1 MVQAKSFFNIV
12 ERMEENLDPEP
23 PVGLGIYKTFSNID
37 FCKFEEFYSRTEWDN
52 LLFKLNK
59 IHSYYLK
66 NEDVILKLKFSKDY
80 VYPFQTRSHFD

>member
-23 PVGLGIYKTFSNID
+23 PVGFGIYKTFSNID

-66 NEDVILKLKFSKDY
+66 NKDVILKLKFSKHY

>member
-12 ERMEENLDPEP
+12 ERMEENLDQEP
-23 PVGLGIYKTFSNID
+23 PVGFGIYKTFSNID

-66 NEDVILKLKFSKDY
+66 NKDVISKLKFSKHY

>member
-12 ERMEENLDPEP
+12 ERMEENLDLEP
-23 PVGLGIYKTFSNID
+23 PVGFGIYKTFSNID

-66 NEDVILKLKFSKDY
+66 NKDVISKLKFSKHY

>member
-12 ERMEENLDPEP
+12 ERIEENLDPEP
-23 PVGLGIYKTFSNID
+23 PVGFGIYKTFSNID

-66 NEDVILKLKFSKDY
+66 NKDVISKLKFSKHY